1 MPVEIILHVCF
12 VVMGFELGTS
22 CFTRLYHTIRLERE
36 GSMEG
41 GLFDSLSGILVLVF
55 VGIILFRILTG
66 KGG

>member
-1 MPVEIILHVCF
+1 
-12 VVMGFELGTS
+12 MGFELGTS

>member
-1 MPVEIILHVCF
+1 
-12 VVMGFELGTS
+12 
-22 CFTRLYHTIRLERE
+22 
-36 GSMEG
+36 MEG